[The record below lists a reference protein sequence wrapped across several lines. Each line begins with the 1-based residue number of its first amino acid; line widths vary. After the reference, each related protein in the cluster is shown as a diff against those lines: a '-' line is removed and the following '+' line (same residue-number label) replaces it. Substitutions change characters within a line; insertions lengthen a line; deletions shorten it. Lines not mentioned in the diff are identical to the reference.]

1 MNYHYYHLQDRESF
15 KIMKK
20 KILLNLIIFITI
32 ITTNVNSLE
41 NKLLY
46 KINNEIITSI
56 DLTKEKKY
64 IVILN
69 PALKNLEQSKINQIA
84 IDSILNEKIKEIEI
98 KKYFKNV
105 NFIENEDVENI
116 LKNLIQQSGYNS
128 KEDFLKYLNSIKI
141 TK

>member
-1 MNYHYYHLQDRESF
+1 
-15 KIMKK
+15 MKK

-84 IDSILNEKIKEIEI
+84 INSILNEKIKEIEI

-105 NFIENEDVENI
+105 NFIENENV
-116 LKNLIQQSGYNS
+116 
-128 KEDFLKYLNSIKI
+128 KI
-141 TK
+141 F